1 MRLTYVRAYNKEGMN
16 VEEGWS
22 SRSSRGAVL
31 GCRCDNR
38 LGLGQAEDARG
49 GDRQASSA
57 ARRSRSESR
66 IRRRVR
72 PQRSAPRSG
81 TGRTSR
87 RSTWNKSHKLKIAFV
102 RGDTQLAGN
111 NPQAVQVAHAFASNG
126 KILAVT
132 GPAGSQ
138 EMEDTASV
146 WKGAG
151 LAPVSGSETRVAL
164 TRALPGTPRE
174 TTPGYFFR
182 TVPNDGQQGDNVATF
197 IHKVLKKTNV
207 RIIDDE
213 EAYSQGLSL
222 QVKDDL
228 QADGVTVTTDHI
240 SQQNPDYNSVI
251 TAIPHST
258 QLVYIP
264 WQVPAMAQQF
274 FSQLRANGDK
284 QIVMGSDGTDDPST
298 FKGAGSYVSGFPVDT
313 SSSGSSRSRRRT
325 TAIRRRSASRRTRRS
340 WSTPPRS
347 TRRARPAT
355 ARRRGLLSARPSPRS
370 SSASRS
376 RCSASRWQFLT
387 KNVGQVPGPRRH
399 GRHRRLRHLPDPEER
414 HATSASG
421 NRPTDPTRTARP

>member
-1 MRLTYVRAYNKEGMN
+1 MLKKVG
-16 VEEGWS
+16 VV
-22 SRSSRGAVL
+22 AVL
-31 GCRCDNR
+31 AALCSVVVATTAWGSAKPRTLAAATASVKCGKKVTIGVAYPETGPAAT
-38 LGLGQAEDARG
+38 LGAPQWDWANFAK
-49 GDRQASSA
+49 SS
-57 ARRSRSESR
+57 
-66 IRRRVR
+66 
-72 PQRSAPRSG
+72 
-81 TGRTSR
+81 
-87 RSTWNKSHKLKIAFV
+87 WNKSHKLKIAFT
-102 RGDTQLAGN
+102 RGDTVLAGN

-151 LAPVSGSETRVAL
+151 IGPVSGSETRVAL
-164 TRALPGTPRE
+164 TRALSGTPRE

-197 IHKVLKKTNV
+197 IHNKLKAKNV

-222 QVKDDL
+222 QVKNDL
-228 QADGVTVTTDHI
+228 QAAGVTVTTDHI

-251 TAIPHST
+251 AGIPHST

-274 FSQLRANGDK
+274 FTQLRANGDK

-313 SSSGSSRSRRRT
+313 SSSALKAFQKAHNGDTETFGLPTYTSVMVNA
-325 TAIRRRSASRRTRRS
+325 TAINNACK
-340 WSTPPRS
+340 
-347 TRRARPAT
+347 A
-355 ARRRGLLSARPSPRS
+355 G
-370 SSASRS
+370 
-376 RCSASRWQFLT
+376 
-387 KNVGQVPGPRRH
+387 H
-399 GRHRRLRHLPDPEER
+399 GK
-414 HATSASG
+414 T
-421 NRPTDPTRTARP
+421 TRTAVRKDVAKVKLSTSMSLLGFPVQFLKKNAGKFQGPGDMGGAAAFGIYQIQKNGTYKRVG

>member
-1 MRLTYVRAYNKEGMN
+1 MLKKVG
-16 VEEGWS
+16 VV
-22 SRSSRGAVL
+22 AVL
-31 GCRCDNR
+31 AALCSVVVATTAWGSAKPRTLAAATGSVKCGKKVTIGVAYPETGPAAT
-38 LGLGQAEDARG
+38 LGA
-49 GDRQASSA
+49 
-57 ARRSRSESR
+57 
-66 IRRRVR
+66 
-72 PQRSAPRSG
+72 PQWDWANFAK
-81 TGRTSR
+81 
-87 RSTWNKSHKLKIAFV
+87 STWNKSHKLKIAFV

-146 WKGAG
+146 WKGAS

-164 TRALPGTPRE
+164 TRALSGTPRE

-222 QVKDDL
+222 QVKNDL

-313 SSSGSSRSRRRT
+313 SSSVLKSFQKAHNGDPETFGLPTYTSVMVNA
-325 TAIRRRSASRRTRRS
+325 TAINNACKAGHGKTTRAAVRKAVAKVKLS
-340 WSTPPRS
+340 KSMS
-347 TRRARPAT
+347 
-355 ARRRGLLSARPSPRS
+355 LLGFPVK
-370 SSASRS
+370 
-376 RCSASRWQFLT
+376 FLT
-387 KNVGQVPGPRRH
+387 KNFGKYQGPGDMGGTAAFGIYQIQKNGAYKRVG
-399 GRHRRLRHLPDPEER
+399 
-414 HATSASG
+414 
-421 NRPTDPTRTARP
+421 

>member
-1 MRLTYVRAYNKEGMN
+1 MLKKVG
-16 VEEGWS
+16 VV
-22 SRSSRGAVL
+22 AVL
-31 GCRCDNR
+31 AALCSVVVATTAWGSAKPRTLAAATASVKCGKKVTIGVAYPETGPAAT
-38 LGLGQAEDARG
+38 LGA
-49 GDRQASSA
+49 
-57 ARRSRSESR
+57 
-66 IRRRVR
+66 
-72 PQRSAPRSG
+72 PQWDWANYAK
-81 TGRTSR
+81 
-87 RSTWNKSHKLKIAFV
+87 STWNKSHKLKIAFT

-151 LAPVSGSETRVAL
+151 IGPVSGSETRVAL

-197 IHKVLKKTNV
+197 ISKVLKKKHV

-213 EAYSQGLSL
+213 EAYSQGLAL
-222 QVKDDL
+222 QVKNDL
-228 QADGVTVTTDHI
+228 TAAGVSVTSDHI

-251 TAIPHST
+251 AGIPNNT

-284 QIVMGSDGTDDPST
+284 EIVMGSDGTDDPST

-313 SSSGSSRSRRRT
+313 SAPALAAFQKAHNGDPETFGLPTYTSVMVNA
-325 TAIRRRSASRRTRRS
+325 TAINAACKAGHGKTTRNAVRKDVAKVKLSKAAS
-340 WSTPPRS
+340 
-347 TRRARPAT
+347 
-355 ARRRGLLSARPSPRS
+355 LLGFPV
-370 SSASRS
+370 
-376 RCSASRWQFLT
+376 QFLK
-387 KNVGQVPGPRRH
+387 KNFGKYQGPGDMGGTAAFGIYQIQKNGSYKRVG
-399 GRHRRLRHLPDPEER
+399 
-414 HATSASG
+414 
-421 NRPTDPTRTARP
+421 

>member
-1 MRLTYVRAYNKEGMN
+1 MLKKVG
-16 VEEGWS
+16 VV
-22 SRSSRGAVL
+22 AVL
-31 GCRCDNR
+31 AALCSVVVATTAWGSAQPRTLAAATGSVKCGKKVTIGVAYPETGPAAT
-38 LGLGQAEDARG
+38 LGTPQWDWANFAK
-49 GDRQASSA
+49 SS
-57 ARRSRSESR
+57 
-66 IRRRVR
+66 
-72 PQRSAPRSG
+72 
-81 TGRTSR
+81 
-87 RSTWNKSHKLKIAFV
+87 WNKTHKLKIAFV
-102 RGDTQLAGN
+102 RGDTVLAGN

-151 LAPVSGSETRVAL
+151 IGPVSGSETRVAL
-164 TRALPGTPRE
+164 TRALSGTPRE

-197 IHKVLKKTNV
+197 IHKTLKKTNV

-222 QVKDDL
+222 QVKNDL
-228 QADGVTVTTDHI
+228 QAAGVTVTTDHI

-284 QIVMGSDGTDDPST
+284 QLVMGSDGTDDPST

-313 SSSGSSRSRRRT
+313 SSSALKSFQKAHNGDPETFGLPTYTSVMVNANAINNACKAGHGKT
-325 TAIRRRSASRRTRRS
+325 TRNAVRKAVAKVKLTTSQS
-340 WSTPPRS
+340 
-347 TRRARPAT
+347 
-355 ARRRGLLSARPSPRS
+355 LLGFPV
-370 SSASRS
+370 
-376 RCSASRWQFLT
+376 QFLKGNAGKFQGPGDMGGKAAFGIYQIQ
-387 KNVGQVPGPRRH
+387 KNGVYKRVG
-399 GRHRRLRHLPDPEER
+399 
-414 HATSASG
+414 
-421 NRPTDPTRTARP
+421 